1 MIRVHCNASFRLK
14 RPEEHKTWIG
24 NAIKSEGYSEGDINY
39 VFTGDEELLEMNRRY
54 LNHDYYTDILT
65 FDYTNAGI
73 LSGDIFISV
82 ERVKENAHTYG
93 VAEDNE
99 LRRVMVH
106 GILHLMGYP
115 DKTAKEKAV
124 MRIKEN
130 EKLELFH
137 VEQ

>member
-1 MIRVHCNASFRLK
+1 
-14 RPEEHKTWIG
+14 
-24 NAIKSEGYSEGDINY
+24 
-39 VFTGDEELLEMNRRY
+39 MNRRY

-65 FDYTNAGI
+65 FDYTSAGI

-82 ERVKENAHTYG
+82 ERVKENALTYG